1 MTSLIVDEGGKQT
14 AAVGRQNGDSVAH
27 THTYAQH
34 RRSRSASDRNLT
46 VRPESNLHSLQQDIK
61 ESPELPPLTRSCRA
75 SPLQAHSVRVNKD
88 AVSNHRASLEKDIE
102 QLQFRLQQERS
113 MRMVLE
119 KAMGRAS
126 STLSPGHRHFAA
138 QTKELLAEI
147 ELLEEEV
154 ANREQHV
161 LSLYRSIFEQCISR
175 SSSEQSSVM
184 TSPAHAKNETRKH
197 PSVISSA
204 FCSSKFPLRTFQ
216 TLASINDSG
225 KRDLLQYKTRHA
237 SLFSGKANIHFEK
250 SCTENAKSSLL
261 VLGVKHKVLRV
272 AVHKVQEQSQ
282 AMRRTSVMRTLKD
295 HLNQC
300 PSKLAEE
307 MVRCMAAV
315 YCWLRSTASVDLEQN
330 RSPLLSRSST
340 SVVLP
345 RRGSGDP
352 RDWPGKCTL
361 EISSLSTDKNNF
373 SHASYAIN
381 NYRLLVEQLE
391 RVSIN
396 QMESDVQTAFWINIY
411 NSLIMHAYL
420 AYGVPHSSLRRLALF
435 HKAAYN
441 VGGHAVSA
449 DAIEQ
454 SIFCFRV
461 PRTGKWLETLLSTA
475 IRKRAAEERHHISS
489 KFGLRDSEPL
499 VCFAL
504 CTGAFS
510 DPMLR
515 VFTAAN
521 IRDELESAKREFLQ
535 ANTVVKKS
543 KKVFLPKVLERYT
556 KEASIPA
563 DDLLKWIAEN
573 VDKKLNDSIKKCVE
587 RTNTK
592 KASQIIEWLPYNSR
606 FRYVFAKDLTEKPWL
621 V

>member
-1 MTSLIVDEGGKQT
+1 MS
-14 AAVGRQNGDSVAH
+14 
-27 THTYAQH
+27 
-34 RRSRSASDRNLT
+34 SASDRNLT
-46 VRPESNLHSLQQDIK
+46 IRPESNLHSLQQDIN
-61 ESPELPPLTRSCRA
+61 ESPWNQQELAPLTRSCRA
-75 SPLQAHSVRVNKD
+75 SPLHAHLVRVNKD

-184 TSPAHAKNETRKH
+184 TSPAHAKTETRKH
-197 PSVISSA
+197 PSIISSA

-216 TLASINDSG
+216 ALASINDSG

-250 SCTENAKSSLL
+250 SCTENAK
-261 VLGVKHKVLRV
+261 
-272 AVHKVQEQSQ
+272 VQEQSHT
-282 AMRRTSVMRTLKD
+282 MRRTSVMRTLKD

-315 YCWLRSTASVDLEQN
+315 YCWLRSTASADLEEN

-345 RRGSGDP
+345 RRGSGDE
-352 RDWPGKCTL
+352 RDWPGKCAL
-361 EISSLSTDKNNF
+361 EISSISTDKNNF

-391 RVSIN
+391 RVNVN

-411 NSLIMHAYL
+411 NSLIMHVNAPRL
-420 AYGVPHSSLRRLALF
+420 VNLLSWFSSLGY
-435 HKAAYN
+435 HN
-441 VGGHAVSA
+441 
-449 DAIEQ
+449 
-454 SIFCFRV
+454 
-461 PRTGKWLETLLSTA
+461 
-475 IRKRAAEERHHISS
+475 
-489 KFGLRDSEPL
+489 
-499 VCFAL
+499 
-504 CTGAFS
+504 
-510 DPMLR
+510 
-515 VFTAAN
+515 
-521 IRDELESAKREFLQ
+521 
-535 ANTVVKKS
+535 
-543 KKVFLPKVLERYT
+543 
-556 KEASIPA
+556 
-563 DDLLKWIAEN
+563 
-573 VDKKLNDSIKKCVE
+573 
-587 RTNTK
+587 
-592 KASQIIEWLPYNSR
+592 
-606 FRYVFAKDLTEKPWL
+606 
-621 V
+621 